1 MTRQMTRRSPCSR
14 ESTASCL
21 SVSKVAWRQESFSYE
36 AKFKGSGIVSLPNER
51 RRAIRLLVMC
61 AIVRMGRSR
70 HSQRDR
76 RAVSKR
82 SNTISRPD
90 RSGPL
95 WIKWKKFFWSRR
107 DVIQHFELR
116 DDLLTN
122 MDHLKSLIREVPDFP
137 KPGINFYDI
146 TTLLKHPEGLRN
158 TVDALAAQF
167 EGERVDSVIGVEAR
181 GFIFAPALAYH
192 LGAGF
197 VPVRKPRK
205 LPAECA
211 SISYDLEY
219 GQDTLEIHRDAIGDG
234 HRVLIADDLLA
245 TGGTARAVVD
255 LVEQLG
261 GTVVGLVFV
270 VELEF
275 LPGREKLAGYDVRS
289 LIKYQS

>member
-1 MTRQMTRRSPCSR
+1 M
-14 ESTASCL
+14 
-21 SVSKVAWRQESFSYE
+21 
-36 AKFKGSGIVSLPNER
+36 N
-51 RRAIRLLVMC
+51 
-61 AIVRMGRSR
+61 
-70 HSQRDR
+70 
-76 RAVSKR
+76 
-82 SNTISRPD
+82 N
-90 RSGPL
+90 
-95 WIKWKKFFWSRR
+95 
-107 DVIQHFELR
+107 
-116 DDLLTN
+116 
-122 MDHLKSLIREVPDFP
+122 LKQLIREVPDFP

-146 TTLLKHPEGLRN
+146 TTLLKHPDGLRE
-158 TVDALAAQF
+158 TVDALAA
-167 EGERVDSVIGVEAR
+167 EYEDTKVDVVIGVEAR

-205 LPAECA
+205 LPAERA

-261 GTVVGLVFV
+261 GEVVGLVFV

-275 LPGREKLAGYDVRS
+275 LPGRTKLEGYDVRS